1 MSPRLAAARRP
12 QRYRTATARS
22 HGTIQQRSADLED
35 FCRRRGQQSKAC
47 RALLA
52 ELRTNST
59 NAGLQDALA
68 GGRGE
73 PLRGRRDVNR
83 WLLDTLQPASCDSAR
98 IMVLPAW
105 HAGVGSSLL
114 MFARLAMLGIEHGY
128 TIVPL
133 GWREDQGGPFQL
145 WKFATGLDPPTHE
158 FFLEPLSSCGVEARR
173 RRANTTVWSQYDRVN
188 IFELLRRGVHT
199 VRIAQLQNR
208 RWGLAGQLVDIIDG
222 AGFNRTARFAERR
235 GLRLADIQA
244 HLLGL
249 VLQPRPWLA
258 VRLREWGRNTD
269 AAMHVRAGDFVL
281 DGRCR
286 GSDCRGHTQLSDYL
300 EVVKASGAR
309 HVFVASDVPSTTS
322 RLRLLATDVYF
333 FNRSSFVVGGRL
345 AAESVVTRLP
355 PKDVMALTTD
365 VLVDMHVLEV
375 APLLVGS
382 QSSWWPILCA
392 LRTLRG
398 AANLVS
404 AGRPLIAPAIL
415 VSRSRDNNAR
425 YRDCEGNTILRPLRS
440 PSA

>member
-68 GGRGE
+68 GGRSE

-83 WLLDTLQPASCDSAR
+83 WLLDTLRPASCDSAR

-133 GWREDQGGPFQL
+133 GWREDDARDHFQL

-158 FFLEPLSSCGVEARR
+158 FFFEPLSSCGVEARR
-173 RRANTTVWSQYDRVN
+173 RRANTTVWHYLKGPN

-322 RLRLLATDVYF
+322 RLRLLATDIYF

-355 PKDVMALTTD
+355 PKDVMVLTTD

-415 VSRSRDNNAR
+415 VSRSRDNNMR
-425 YRDCEGNTILRPLRS
+425 YRDCENNVTFVAS
-440 PSA
+440 